1 MNFLSRSELLVGKD
15 GIEKLNQAHIMV
27 IGLGG
32 VGSYAA
38 EAIARAGVGTM
49 TIVDGDVVQESNIN
63 RQLPALYSQID
74 RSKVEI
80 MAERIKDINP
90 NIKLN
95 IINKFLMPEDIETVI
110 PSDLTYLMDCI
121 DSITPK
127 IMIITYCKR
136 NKVKFISSMGAGGKT
151 DPLKIKIVDI
161 NETRDCF
168 FSRDIR
174 KRLRSMKYN
183 YGIKVVYSDE
193 VVDKSKMALSPDT
206 MFKKS
211 FYGTISYMPAMFGLT
226 MASYVIRKIIS
237 KKEI

>member
-27 IGLGG
+27 VGLGG

-38 EAIARAGVGTM
+38 EAMARAGVGTL

-110 PSDLTYLMDCI
+110 PALFI
-121 DSITPK
+121 ASIFASAVSSPPE
-127 IMIITYCKR
+127 II
-136 NKVKFISSMGAGGKT
+136 A
-151 DPLKIKIVDI
+151 
-161 NETRDCF
+161 
-168 FSRDIR
+168 
-174 KRLRSMKYN
+174 
-183 YGIKVVYSDE
+183 
-193 VVDKSKMALSPDT
+193 
-206 MFKKS
+206 
-211 FYGTISYMPAMFGLT
+211 PA
-226 MASYVIRKIIS
+226 
-237 KKEI
+237 